1 MECQSLGLLCRYSS
15 RALLIPF
22 KEPSIGPKSTAES
35 LAFANLSRTRKVASR
50 AIGWV
55 ISLRKCLVEGGGFRE
70 IREMLPTVQEKLP
83 GVDPRL
89 CTGYA
94 CLLYFAKKV
103 MPCRNQYYVVYI
115 TTRDVCNSVVFLWS
129 YSS

>member
-1 MECQSLGLLCRYSS
+1 M
-15 RALLIPF
+15 IPF
-22 KEPSIGPKSTAES
+22 KEPSIGPKSTEES
-35 LAFANLSRTRKVASR
+35 LAFATLSCARKNTSQ

-70 IREMLPTVQEKLP
+70 IREMLPTVMEKLH

-103 MPCRNQYYVVYI
+103 
-115 TTRDVCNSVVFLWS
+115 
-129 YSS
+129 